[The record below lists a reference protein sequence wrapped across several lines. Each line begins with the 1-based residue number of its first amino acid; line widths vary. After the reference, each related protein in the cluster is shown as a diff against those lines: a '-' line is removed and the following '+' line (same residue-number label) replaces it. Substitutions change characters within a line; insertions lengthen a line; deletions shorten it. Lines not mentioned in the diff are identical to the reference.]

1 MNTLI
6 IAAALPLLPAPLLTQ
21 EVDTQPIA
29 RFEDEASIA
38 AWRPNHDRVMGGVS
52 TGRPSWSEG
61 AMRLTGELSLENNG
75 GFASFRWSPEGGLDL
90 SEADGLRLRVRGD
103 GRNWKVSLR
112 TRQGRRGMN
121 WQAPFMTSNADA
133 WQTVLLP
140 FDAFEPSYRGR
151 LVRTEEP
158 IELARVATFGIT
170 VADGQEGDY
179 ALEVASIE
187 AWSSGAAEPRAGT
200 LAAREARTSALVDAL
215 AGEPTADRLIEALRD
230 AERVLVVAEPL
241 SRGSYGKAASIQL
254 GRFMAK
260 HEELTARDMRV
271 VHLLGDR
278 ATLVAG
284 SQLGPEAT
292 RSLRAAWGLRA
303 DAYACVLVGKDGG
316 VKERWGELV
325 AAEQVIAPVDRMPMR
340 RREARERSTGR

>member
-121 WQAPFMTSNADA
+121 WQAPFMTAKADA

-140 FDAFEPSYRGR
+140 FDAFEPS
-151 LVRTEEP
+151 
-158 IELARVATFGIT
+158 
-170 VADGQEGDY
+170 
-179 ALEVASIE
+179 
-187 AWSSGAAEPRAGT
+187 
-200 LAAREARTSALVDAL
+200 
-215 AGEPTADRLIEALRD
+215 
-230 AERVLVVAEPL
+230 
-241 SRGSYGKAASIQL
+241 
-254 GRFMAK
+254 
-260 HEELTARDMRV
+260 
-271 VHLLGDR
+271 
-278 ATLVAG
+278 
-284 SQLGPEAT
+284 
-292 RSLRAAWGLRA
+292 
-303 DAYACVLVGKDGG
+303 
-316 VKERWGELV
+316 
-325 AAEQVIAPVDRMPMR
+325 
-340 RREARERSTGR
+340 

>member
-6 IAAALPLLPAPLLTQ
+6 IAAALPLLIAPSDPQ
-21 EVDTQPIA
+21 EVEARPIV
-29 RFEDEASIA
+29 RFEDADSID

-52 TGRPSWSEG
+52 TGRPTWSDG

-75 GFASFRWSPEGGLDL
+75 GFASFRWSPAGGLDL

-121 WQAPFMTSNADA
+121 WQAPFMTSKSDS
-133 WQTVLLP
+133 WQTVVLP

-179 ALEVASIE
+179 SLHVASIE
-187 AWSSGAAEPRAGT
+187 AWSTGKGEPRAGT
-200 LAAREARTSALVDAL
+200 LAAREARWAPLAFSEPPPSAPHHAA
-215 AGEPTADRLIEALRD
+215 AGETP
-230 AERVLVVAEPL
+230 
-241 SRGSYGKAASIQL
+241 
-254 GRFMAK
+254 F
-260 HEELTARDMRV
+260 
-271 VHLLGDR
+271 HLPKL
-278 ATLVAG
+278 
-284 SQLGPEAT
+284 QGP
-292 RSLRAAWGLRA
+292 
-303 DAYACVLVGKDGG
+303 
-316 VKERWGELV
+316 
-325 AAEQVIAPVDRMPMR
+325 
-340 RREARERSTGR
+340 